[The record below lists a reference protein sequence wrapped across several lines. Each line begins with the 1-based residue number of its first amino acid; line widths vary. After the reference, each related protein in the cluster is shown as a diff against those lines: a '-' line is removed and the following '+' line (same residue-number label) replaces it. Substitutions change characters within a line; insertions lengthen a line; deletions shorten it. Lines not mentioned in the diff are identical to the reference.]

1 MAVDFGIVGT
11 LSPRDQHYLAENFLA
26 FFDRDY
32 HRIAQLHIDSGWVPA
47 ATRVDELESAV
58 RTVCEPIFNKPL
70 KDISFGRFL
79 LHLFQ
84 TARKF
89 NMEVQPQ
96 LVLLQKTLF
105 NIEGLGRQLY
115 PDLDLW
121 KTAYPIMK
129 VWMAERISGRMLL
142 KQLRDRWP
150 EVQTLIQEG
159 PKLLIDV
166 LKRASEGELKIEVNS
181 SDLRRMREEQ
191 QDNNRRRYWTIAG
204 AALIVSGTIL
214 VTTVFEPRWLG
225 WATAT
230 AGLLALILGKPRS

>member
-1 MAVDFGIVGT
+1 M
-11 LSPRDQHYLAENFLA
+11 
-26 FFDRDY
+26 
-32 HRIAQLHIDSGWVPA
+32 
-47 ATRVDELESAV
+47 
-58 RTVCEPIFNKPL
+58 
-70 KDISFGRFL
+70 SFRGL
-79 LHLFQ
+79 L
-84 TARKF
+84 
-89 NMEVQPQ
+89 
-96 LVLLQKTLF
+96 

-181 SDLRRMREEQ
+181 PDLRRMREEQ
-191 QDNNRRRYWTIAG
+191 QENHRRRYWTIAG